1 VPSRLTVVVPSFI
14 RNSTARRVVAALP
27 EKIML
32 DHQIKTQ
39 RGDTA

>member
-1 VPSRLTVVVPSFI
+1 VPSRLTAVVSSFI
-14 RNSTARRVVAALP
+14 RNSMTRRGVAALP